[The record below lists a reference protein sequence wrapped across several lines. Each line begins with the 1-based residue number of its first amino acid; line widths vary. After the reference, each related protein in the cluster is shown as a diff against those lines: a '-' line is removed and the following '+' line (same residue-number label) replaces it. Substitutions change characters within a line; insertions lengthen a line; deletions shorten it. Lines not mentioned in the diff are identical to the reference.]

1 MCVHD
6 QGLWVEP
13 SGRHALWGG
22 LITSTE
28 QQVWGLS
35 LQRGQTVH
43 LPQQVTESWAR
54 PARLWAPQTL
64 NLVYH
69 EQKAILVYFN
79 CEPLVCSKSSL
90 YTSDSLD
97 GDLEV
102 LTTAPH
108 ASVWNPEAELWRLTL
123 GQALAGLSCQRDQ
136 APWNVH

>member
-1 MCVHD
+1 MGS
-6 QGLWVEP
+6 QPPERSNGP
-13 SGRHALWGG
+13 SPTAGDREL
-22 LITSTE
+22 
-28 QQVWGLS
+28 
-35 LQRGQTVH
+35 GQTCQAVG
-43 LPQQVTESWAR
+43 PTDTE
-54 PARLWAPQTL
+54 LG
-64 NLVYH
+64 YH

>member
-35 LQRGQTVH
+35 L
-43 LPQQVTESWAR
+43 PQQATESWAI

-64 NLVYH
+64 NLVTMS
-69 EQKAILVYFN
+69 KKLLWFILIVSPY
-79 CEPLVCSKSSL
+79 CAVK
-90 YTSDSLD
+90 
-97 GDLEV
+97 
-102 LTTAPH
+102 
-108 ASVWNPEAELWRLTL
+108 
-123 GQALAGLSCQRDQ
+123 
-136 APWNVH
+136 VHSTPATH